1 MEDNLSYEL
10 IVEKEKLV
18 DPSLAALLY
27 GETFQ
32 ERIDVLSYS
41 NRINHLHNLFLM
53 YAVLIQ
59 AYIIARAVDNQSTI
73 EDLELPQPLTEQI
86 SDYWH
91 GKYDLADENNVFSFL
106 IGWSRSGQEDI
117 IDSRLPA
124 DVFSELGSLYA
135 DYCKNVRS
143 MPNMDSSCNWFD
155 TERYLALLEC
165 LPLLSAC
172 SLDEKRD
179 VLVFQPRTERVI
191 ISCIPFFFHNKNANF
206 LEHALR
212 SKVYLFTSAWRG
224 EKNDWPIL
232 QLFDLSCGKKKQL
245 RIDAGNEGIRIICRS
260 VGLSTVWYSVEDC
273 WCDLAYL
280 KRVIDATGWVL
291 KKYLRVMHNGD
302 IYSDIKQL
310 FYETE
315 LYNKLDDLHGGKK
328 EVYSSKDQL
337 DAFLY
342 EMFITFGVFRSL
354 FGLFM
359 DPWEN
364 PYSEKLF
371 DLYMEYFR
379 DESIITAEREEVLRN
394 QLMDKIAE
402 HTEKLKRI
410 SPEYSKNYRVRKR
423 EILAEWNA
431 FAVLQAA
438 GIDSNSKLFADKERM
453 LSIDDYYQMVR
464 NPSTTIEDDLCDVL
478 TLLNCIYGPLVDS
491 AESVETKNETVQYK
505 FDENAYLARMMQY
518 QHNMQEQNLE
528 DLFDMFLDIIARSD
542 NNPAVQ
548 KCLGR
553 NNIIRSVDVIP
564 YRNEILRCLAE
575 KPRSMPVRT
584 VSDKKIFIS
593 YCHADADAVMECC
606 AILQNNGFNVIID
619 ERRFRAGSDWKEIA
633 KKIISADDC
642 TAVLVF
648 FSKNVIF
655 SDAVEFELNHAQR
668 NKKAIIAVNLET
680 SQPLIYEYLDDI
692 EHSSCHERNYAGQ
705 LKQYFPKNNIFVK
718 PDQYFSKLIPDLQ
731 DLFYEKETEIGDF
744 VDGPYTELEEQVI
757 NFYALLKYGYEC
769 DSSNFGF
776 RRGEKVNEF
785 FSEEMEKKLSVNR
798 CIFPLIVSVRETKI
812 KRDNIALI
820 GYEIIKNNTTA
831 KRANQYILSS
841 KRLDTDDYYCIP
853 NYRLTGSDGT
863 WMVEPFL
870 VKRWNLLQRR
880 DLLKEEHYE

>member
-1 MEDNLSYEL
+1 
-10 IVEKEKLV
+10 
-18 DPSLAALLY
+18 
-27 GETFQ
+27 
-32 ERIDVLSYS
+32 
-41 NRINHLHNLFLM
+41 M

-59 AYIIARAVDNQSTI
+59 AYIIACAVDNQCTI
-73 EDLELPQPLTEQI
+73 EDLELPKQLTEQI

-106 IGWSRSGQEDI
+106 IGWSRSGQNDI
-117 IDSRLPA
+117 IDSRLPT
-124 DVFSELGSLYA
+124 DVFSELASLYG

-143 MPNMDSSCNWFD
+143 MPNMNSSCNWFD

-179 VLVFQPRTERVI
+179 MLVFRQKTKRVA

-206 LEHALR
+206 LEHDLR
-212 SKVYLFTSAWRG
+212 SKVYMFTSAWRG

-232 QLFDLSCGKKKQL
+232 HLFDLSSGKKKQL
-245 RIDAGNEGIRIICRS
+245 RIDAGNEGIRMICRG
-260 VGLSTVWYSVEDC
+260 VGLSTMWYSVEDC

-291 KKYLRVMHNGD
+291 KKHLRVMHNGD

-315 LYNKLDDLHGGKK
+315 IYNKFDDLQGGKK

-354 FGLFM
+354 FGLFT

-379 DESIITAEREEVLRN
+379 DELIITAEKEDLLRR

-410 SPEYSKNYRVRKR
+410 SPEHSTNYRVRKR
-423 EILAEWNA
+423 EIIAEWNA
-431 FAVLQAA
+431 FSVLQAA

-464 NPSTTIEDDLCDVL
+464 NPSTTIENDLCDVL

-491 AESVETKNETVQYK
+491 VDSTETKIEAMSYK
-505 FDENAYLARMMQY
+505 FDENLYLTNIMQY
-518 QHNMQEQNLE
+518 QHNMQDRNLE
-528 DLFDMFLDIIARSD
+528 ELFDIFLDIVDRSE
-542 NNPAVQ
+542 NNIAVQ

-564 YRNEILRCLAE
+564 YRNEILRCLEE
-575 KPRSMPVRT
+575 KPHAMPVCT
-584 VSDKKIFIS
+584 VSDKKFFVS
-593 YCHADADAVMECC
+593 YCHEDADAVMECC
-606 AILQNNGFNVIID
+606 AILQNNGINTIID
-619 ERRFRAGSDWKEIA
+619 ERRFGLGHDWKEIA
-633 KKIISADDC
+633 KEIISADDC
-642 TAVLVF
+642 AAVLVF

-655 SDAVEFELNHAQR
+655 SEAVEFELNHAQR
-668 NKKAIIAVNLET
+668 NKKDIIAINLEAP
-680 SQPLIYEYLDDI
+680 QPIYEYLDDI
-692 EHSSCHERNYAGQ
+692 EHSLNQGRNYAGQ
-705 LKQYFPKNNIFVK
+705 LKRYLTENNIFAN
-718 PDQYFSKLIPDLQ
+718 PQEYYSKLIPELHKRCC
-731 DLFYEKETEIGDF
+731 ENETEIGDF
-744 VDGPYTELEEQVI
+744 VEGPYSELEEQVI

-785 FSEEMEKKLSVNR
+785 FSEEMEKKLSVSR

-831 KRANQYILSS
+831 QRANQYILSS

-870 VKRWNLLQRR
+870 VKRWNLLPRR